1 MPSQETAGGQPVK
14 SVYQR
19 VTDQVL
25 AELARGTA
33 PWRKPWLAEF
43 GLPRNLDSRK
53 PYRGVNVLVLM
64 SSALSAGYP
73 ANWWLTFNQAKERG
87 GHVNKGEHGYPVV
100 FYQRTPVEPAEES
113 LELGPASRK
122 DTHWRPILKVY
133 TVFNVAQ
140 CSGVEAPVDG
150 PRLTWQPIEAAE
162 RIVEAVGLPIHY
174 QGVEAYYRPA
184 TDSITMPPRAYFP
197 TVMGFYET
205 LLHELV
211 HATGHESRLART
223 FGGQGTEAYAWEE
236 LIAEMGSAMLSVLV
250 GVPAPDFPNMAAYL
264 AGWRSRMNR
273 DSQAICEAAAAAQK
287 AVEWLLQAADM
298 TLPS

>member
-1 MPSQETAGGQPVK
+1 MPSQDTAGAQPVK

-25 AELARGTA
+25 AELAKGTA
-33 PWRKPWLAEF
+33 PWRKPWRAEF

-73 ANWWLTFNQAKERG
+73 ANWWLTFNQAKAQG
-87 GHVNKGEHGYPVV
+87 GHVNKGERGYPVV
-100 FYQRTPVEPAEES
+100 FYQRTPVEPEGEDLAVDQ
-113 LELGPASRK
+113 PTKCNA
-122 DTHWRPILKVY
+122 HWRPILKVY

-140 CSGVEAPVDG
+140 CSGVAAPVEG
-150 PRLTWQPIEAAE
+150 LRLTWQPLEAAE
-162 RIVEAVGLPIHY
+162 RIVEAAGLPIHY
-174 QGVEAYYRPA
+174 GGVEAYYRPA
-184 TDSITMPPRAYFP
+184 ADSITVPPRTFFP

-236 LIAEMGSAMLSVLV
+236 LIAEMGSAMLSVVV

-264 AGWRSRMNR
+264 HSWRSRMTR
-273 DSQAICEAAAAAQK
+273 DPQAICEAAAAAQK
-287 AVEWLLQAADM
+287 AVEWLLQKAAM
-298 TLPS
+298 ALPG